1 MWFFCFILFLFKE
14 LTKGVRL
21 TMIFTLL
28 LGLNWIIHTA
38 GNFGN
43 FLINALTE
51 AFNYLFQ
58 CLELRALTQPLF
70 SLLSYLAVESFYRT
84 LVSRTT
90 SIPSSWPKRAER
102 AAASRHSI
110 RYPHSSLPGFLF
122 TARKTGGMATVGE
135 SDTLILLSTWEIMG
149 SIPANRK
156 PPALK
161 FCWKHVQ

>member
-1 MWFFCFILFLFKE
+1 MF
-14 LTKGVRL
+14 
-21 TMIFTLL
+21 FTLL

-58 CLELRALTQPLF
+58 GLELRAVTQLLF
-70 SLLSYLAVESFYRT
+70 SLLSYLAAESFYHT

-90 SIPSSWPKRAER
+90 SIPSSWPKSSSQQAL
-102 AAASRHSI
+102 H
-110 RYPHSSLPGFLF
+110 RYPHSSLPGLLF
-122 TARKTGGMATVGE
+122 TTRKTLGTATVGE
-135 SDTLILLSTWEIMG
+135 SDKLILLSTWEIMG
-149 SIPANRK
+149 RIPVNRK
-156 PPALK
+156 LPALK